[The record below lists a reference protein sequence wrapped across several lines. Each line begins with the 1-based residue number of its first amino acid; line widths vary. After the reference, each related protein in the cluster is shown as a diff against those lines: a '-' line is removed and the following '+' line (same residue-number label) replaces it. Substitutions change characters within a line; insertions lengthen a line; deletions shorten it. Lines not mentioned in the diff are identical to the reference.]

1 MQNSI
6 EVKRMRAAGILLCG
20 ALLAIVPAIAQQ
32 DAPPPPQQQQGDA
45 QGPPPGGGGRG
56 GRGGMNPERRLEMM
70 QQQLNLTA
78 DQSTA
83 IKAIFEDE
91 RAKMEAARASTAPD
105 DRRAKMMAM
114 REEEKTKIEAVLTPE
129 QKIKYEEMEANM
141 RNRRD
146 TPPPPPPTQ

>member
-1 MQNSI
+1 ML
-6 EVKRMRAAGILLCG
+6 R
-20 ALLAIVPAIAQQ
+20 
-32 DAPPPPQQQQGDA
+32 
-45 QGPPPGGGGRG
+45 PPPGGGGRG

>member
-1 MQNSI
+1 MRNSF

-32 DAPPPPQQQQGDA
+32 DAPPPPPQQGDA